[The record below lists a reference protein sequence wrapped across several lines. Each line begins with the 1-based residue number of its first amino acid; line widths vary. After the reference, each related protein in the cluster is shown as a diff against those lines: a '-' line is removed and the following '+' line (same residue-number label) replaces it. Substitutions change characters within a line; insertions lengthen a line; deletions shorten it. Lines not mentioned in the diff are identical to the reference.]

1 MTPTSDQTV
10 LITGATSGI
19 GYHTALNLARQGAQ
33 VLITGRNE
41 NTGQAASATIRE
53 QAGHDRVHFN
63 PADHSTIDANRHLAD
78 QIAATTPRLEQL
90 QAHADVASVQLFHA
104 AGLPP
109 ASWLPLPEHRP
120 LPIAT
125 LANR

>member
-53 QAGHDRVHFN
+53 QAGYDRVHFN

-109 ASWLPLPEHRP
+109 ASWLPLPKHRP